1 MSTLLQKYVQLLI
14 LRNQII
20 LLGIYALSLLTC
32 VLLDFSPI
40 DHKPFKEKGEGE
52 IRRCH

>member
-1 MSTLLQKYVQLLI
+1 MSTLLQMYVQLL
-14 LRNQII
+14 I

-40 DHKPFKEKGEGE
+40 DHKPYKEKGEGE
-52 IRRCH
+52 I

>member
-1 MSTLLQKYVQLLI
+1 MSTLLQMYVQLLI

-32 VLLDFSPI
+32 VLLDFFLLLITSLT
-40 DHKPFKEKGEGE
+40 KKKGKGK
-52 IRRCH
+52 